1 MELVNYYFDGM
12 GNRVSAMRYIRQKN
26 EEQVAQGR
34 KLKRY
39 KDLDLKKIMKDFNL
53 DFAHYTY
60 LPGQCSCCYGPW
72 SMDASHWRDR
82 IVPRTPEEKDK
93 ARYILFKNADNGSGI
108 RSRNDFIEDGTYI
121 GWNNDA
127 ISMEE
132 IKGICEEL
140 QRQLGE
146 EYRVEVPQDG
156 TYCIGIGCARGYRQR
171 AY

>member
-1 MELVNYYFDGM
+1 MELINYYFDGM
-12 GNRVSAMRYIRQKN
+12 GSRAAATKYIREMN
-26 EEQVAQGR
+26 ERQVAQGR
-34 KLKRY
+34 ALKRY

-60 LPGQCSCCYGPW
+60 LPGQCTCCYGPW
-72 SMDASHWRDR
+72 SMNASHWKDKV
-82 IVPRTPEEKDK
+82 IPQTQEERDK

-108 RSRNDFIEDGTYI
+108 RTRNDFIEDGTYI

-146 EYRVEVPQDG
+146 EYRVEVPQNG
-156 TYCIGIGCARGYRQR
+156 TYCICIRCTRGQRQR
-171 AY
+171 AW